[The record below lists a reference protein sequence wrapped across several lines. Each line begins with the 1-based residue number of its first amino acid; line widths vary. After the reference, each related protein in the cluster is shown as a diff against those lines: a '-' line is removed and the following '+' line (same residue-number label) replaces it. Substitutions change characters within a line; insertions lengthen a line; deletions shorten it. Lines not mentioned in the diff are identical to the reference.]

1 MTTKPSKVTATVG
14 ATPDS
19 VQVSHND
26 FPDIQAD
33 GDSIEDAADNL
44 VRLLTH
50 EISEVEDDTV
60 RDSLRQ
66 AVAEVQAFIGPPDIE

>member
-1 MTTKPSKVTATVG
+1 MTTEPSKVTATVG

-44 VRLLTH
+44 VRLLTY

-66 AVAEVQAFIGPPDIE
+66 AVAEVQAFIGPPETE